1 MSYVE
6 DNKKL
11 LASLPENTKFV
22 HTPEQTWYS
31 LDKEPHDYMLGKML
45 WVLYKDGSYDL
56 RAVGRAYY
64 DDGHFDWTW
73 VEDTCYDKDSDH
85 EPWDS
90 VGVTVLS
97 KRGIKTVPGV
107 DYGCYVR

>member
-11 LASLPENTKFV
+11 LGSLPKNTKFV

-31 LDKEPHDYMLGKML
+31 LDKEPHDYMFGKML

-56 RAVGRAYY
+56 RAVGKSYY

-73 VEDTCYDKDSDH
+73 VDEVSYDKDSDH

-90 VGVTVLS
+90 VAFWAFPPKVQET
-97 KRGIKTVPGV
+97 I
-107 DYGCYVR
+107 

>member
-1 MSYVE
+1 MKTEAATIYGGGS
-6 DNKKL
+6 
-11 LASLPENTKFV
+11 SPENTKFV

-64 DDGHFDWTW
+64 DDGNFDWTW

-90 VGVTVLS
+90 VGLTVLS
-97 KRGIKTVPGV
+97 KRGIKTIVIIYSP
-107 DYGCYVR
+107 